1 MANSFSCPLGQE
13 QCAEQRRHLLNIFV
27 IELKKIK
34 VLLHVKIKRKKRSY
48 TQSNTN
54 RKDLGV

>member
-34 VLLHVKIKRKKRSY
+34 VLLYVKIKRKK
-48 TQSNTN
+48 
-54 RKDLGV
+54 